1 MARASQWAKANKPP
15 KFSTRAVNRCRVC
28 GRIRGVYRDFAL
40 CRICTRLLALKGEPP
55 ESRKRAGDP
64 MMTDPVAD
72 LLSRIRNASMARHE
86 LTRVPANKL
95 KKNIALLLKA
105 EGYVADVR
113 QEEWGPKKHQTLT
126 IVLKYG
132 EDRTSAFQGIRRV
145 SRPGRRVYVRHDQI
159 PRVLSGLGISI
170 ISTSTGLM
178 SDKEARRRKVGGELL
193 CEVW

>member
-1 MARASQWAKANKPP
+1 
-15 KFSTRAVNRCRVC
+15 
-28 GRIRGVYRDFAL
+28 
-40 CRICTRLLALKGEPP
+40 
-55 ESRKRAGDP
+55 
-64 MMTDPVAD
+64 MMTDPIAD
-72 LLSRIRNASMARHE
+72 LLARIRNASMARHE
-86 LTRVPANKL
+86 LTRLPANKL

-170 ISTSTGLM
+170 ISTSAGLM

>member
-1 MARASQWAKANKPP
+1 M
-15 KFSTRAVNRCRVC
+15 
-28 GRIRGVYRDFAL
+28 L
-40 CRICTRLLALKGEPP
+40 
-55 ESRKRAGDP
+55 
-64 MMTDPVAD
+64 TDPVAD

-86 LTRVPANKL
+86 VTRVPANKL

-113 QEEWGPKKHQTLT
+113 QEEWGPQKHQTLT

-178 SDKEARRRKVGGELL
+178 SDKEARRRKLGGELL

>member
-1 MARASQWAKANKPP
+1 
-15 KFSTRAVNRCRVC
+15 
-28 GRIRGVYRDFAL
+28 
-40 CRICTRLLALKGEPP
+40 
-55 ESRKRAGDP
+55 

-72 LLSRIRNASMARHE
+72 LLSRIRNASLARHE

-132 EDRTSAFQGIRRV
+132 DDRSSAFQGIRRV

-178 SDKEARRRKVGGELL
+178 SDKEARRRKLGGELL

>member
-1 MARASQWAKANKPP
+1 
-15 KFSTRAVNRCRVC
+15 
-28 GRIRGVYRDFAL
+28 
-40 CRICTRLLALKGEPP
+40 
-55 ESRKRAGDP
+55 

-132 EDRTSAFQGIRRV
+132 DDRTSAFQGIRRV

-159 PRVLSGLGISI
+159 PRVFSGLGISI
-170 ISTSTGLM
+170 LSTSRGIM
-178 SDKEARRRKVGGELL
+178 SDREARQQKVGGELL

>member
-1 MARASQWAKANKPP
+1 
-15 KFSTRAVNRCRVC
+15 
-28 GRIRGVYRDFAL
+28 
-40 CRICTRLLALKGEPP
+40 
-55 ESRKRAGDP
+55 
-64 MMTDPVAD
+64 MTDPVAD

-132 EDRTSAFQGIRRV
+132 DDRTSAFQGIRRV

-178 SDKEARRRKVGGELL
+178 SDKEARRRKLGGELL

>member
-1 MARASQWAKANKPP
+1 
-15 KFSTRAVNRCRVC
+15 
-28 GRIRGVYRDFAL
+28 
-40 CRICTRLLALKGEPP
+40 
-55 ESRKRAGDP
+55 

-126 IVLKYG
+126 IVLKYTD
-132 EDRTSAFQGIRRV
+132 ERKSAFQGIRRV

>member
-1 MARASQWAKANKPP
+1 
-15 KFSTRAVNRCRVC
+15 
-28 GRIRGVYRDFAL
+28 
-40 CRICTRLLALKGEPP
+40 
-55 ESRKRAGDP
+55 
-64 MMTDPVAD
+64 MMTDPIAD
-72 LLSRIRNASMARHE
+72 LLARIRNASMARHE
-86 LTRVPANKL
+86 LTRLPANKL

-145 SRPGRRVYVRHDQI
+145 SRPGRRVYVRHDQV

-170 ISTSTGLM
+170 ISTSAGLM